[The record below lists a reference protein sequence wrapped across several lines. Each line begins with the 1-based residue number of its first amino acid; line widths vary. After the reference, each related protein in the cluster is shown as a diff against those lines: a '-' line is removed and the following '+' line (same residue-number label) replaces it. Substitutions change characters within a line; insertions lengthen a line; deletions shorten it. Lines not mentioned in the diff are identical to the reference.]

1 MIDLLRDIEES
12 IQEQGGYSG
21 YLATKQENKGLASS
35 QQRLKVA
42 TTNQPAEVSS
52 QSQPLM
58 ATNKASKD
66 ADSSQLAKL
75 ATSDIHEFLKTVCSE
90 YGITRD
96 WLDQFVV
103 CPQDIDDM
111 KNGDLPLAC
120 LRAHIEHHLE
130 EQRKWKEFKQ
140 SLLAGKLE

>member
-12 IQEQGGYSG
+12 TRGQSGYSG
-21 YLATKQENKGLASS
+21 YLATKQENKGFATS
-35 QQRLKVA
+35 QQWLKVA
-42 TTNQPAEVSS
+42 NPEQPVAASS